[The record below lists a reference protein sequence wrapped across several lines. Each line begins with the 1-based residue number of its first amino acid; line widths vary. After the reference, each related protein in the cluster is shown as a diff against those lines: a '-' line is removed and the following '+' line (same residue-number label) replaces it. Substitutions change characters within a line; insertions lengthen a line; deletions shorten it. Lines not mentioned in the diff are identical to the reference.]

1 MDKSAKKISL
11 GLSLIPF
18 LVMIVAMAFVIIV
31 FEGSPHIPILLGA
44 VVAAFIAWMCGYS
57 WGDLEKFIYQGI
69 TKVLPAVII
78 LILVGL
84 IISAWIGGGIVT
96 TMIYYGLKIISPSFF
111 LAAML
116 IICAIVTVMIGSS
129 WSTIG
134 TVGVAGMGI
143 GVSLGIPPAMVVG
156 AIVSGAFFG
165 DKMSPLS
172 DTTVLAS
179 GIAGA
184 TLSEH
189 IKHML
194 FTTVPAFII
203 AFIVYFFMGMK
214 FAGNTVDTER
224 IDTIMDTLQANFV
237 ISPWL
242 LLVPLAVILLVFK
255 KVPALPALTIGII
268 LGFLA
273 DIFIQGG
280 SIAEAVNALQGGY
293 AVDTGNETVNSLLNQ
308 GGLDSMMY
316 TVSLAMVAMIFGG
329 LMESTGMLNAI
340 VEQILKLARTG
351 RSLCATTVAS
361 SFFTNV
367 ITAEQY
373 ISIIIPGRMY
383 AKAYKDKDL
392 HPKNLSRALEDGG
405 TITSALVPWS
415 TDAVFVLSTLG
426 VSAWAYAPYAILNY
440 CVPIISIIF
449 SLIGFSVIY
458 NKKKRTENEN
468 VETIEYES

>member
-1 MDKSAKKISL
+1 MEKKERRISL
-11 GLSLIPF
+11 GLALIPF
-18 LVMIVAMAFVIIV
+18 LVMIVAMTFVIIV

-44 VVAAFIAWMCGYS
+44 TVAAFIAWMSGYS
-57 WGDLEKFIYQGI
+57 WGELEKFIYQGI
-69 TKVLPAVII
+69 TKVLPAVVI
-78 LILVGL
+78 LIMVGL

-96 TMIYYGLKIISPSFF
+96 TMIYYGLEIISPSYF
-111 LAAML
+111 LAAIL
-116 IICAIVTVMIGSS
+116 IICAIVTLMMGSS

-143 GVSLGIPPAMVVG
+143 GISMGIPPAMIAG

-172 DTTVLAS
+172 DTTILAS

-184 TLSEH
+184 KLSEH

-194 FTTVPAFII
+194 YTTVPAFVI
-203 AFIVYFFMGMK
+203 ALVVYFIIGMK
-214 FAGNTVDTER
+214 FAGNA
-224 IDTIMDTLQANFV
+224 IDEQSIDAVMAGLQDNFL

-242 LLVPLAVILLVFK
+242 LLIPLAVLLLVFK
-255 KVPALPALTIGII
+255 KVPALPALTVGII

-273 DIFIQGG
+273 DIFFQGG
-280 SIAEAVNALQGGY
+280 SIGAAVNALQSGY
-293 AVDTGNETVNSLLNQ
+293 SIDSGNETVDSLLNQ
-308 GGLDSMMY
+308 GGLESMMY

-329 LMESTGMLNAI
+329 IMESTEMLQVI
-340 VEQILKLARTG
+340 VEQVLKIARTG
-351 RSLCATTVAS
+351 RSLCATTVVS
-361 SFFTNV
+361 SFLTNV

-383 AKAYKDKDL
+383 SRAYKDKNL

-415 TDAVFVLSTLG
+415 TDAVFVYTTLG
-426 VSAWAYAPYAILNY
+426 VSAWAYAPYAVLNY
-440 CVPIISIIF
+440 CVPVISIIF
-449 SLIGFSVIY
+449 SLIGFSVVY
-458 NKKKRTENEN
+458 TNRNKDHKVSDEK
-468 VETIEYES
+468 ES

>member
-1 MDKSAKKISL
+1 MGKPEKSISL
-11 GLSLIPF
+11 GLALIPF

-44 VVAAFIAWMCGYS
+44 VVAAFIAWINGFS
-57 WGDLEKFIYQGI
+57 WGELEKFVYQGI
-69 TKVLPAVII
+69 TKVLPAVVI
-78 LILVGL
+78 LIMVGL

-96 TMIYYGLKIISPSFF
+96 TMIYYGLELISPSYF
-111 LAAML
+111 LAAIL
-116 IICAIVTVMIGSS
+116 IICAIVTIMMGSS

-143 GVSLGIPPAMVVG
+143 GISMGIPPAMIAG

-172 DTTVLAS
+172 DTTILAS

-184 TLSEH
+184 KLSEH

-194 FTTVPAFII
+194 YTTVPAFII
-203 AFIVYFFMGMK
+203 ALIVYFIIGMK
-214 FAGNTVDTER
+214 FAGNSINR
-224 IDTIMDTLQANFV
+224 QNIDAVMNGLQDNFL
-237 ISPWL
+237 ITPWL
-242 LLVPLAVILLVFK
+242 LLIPLAVLFLVFK
-255 KVPALPALTIGII
+255 KVPALPALTVGII

-273 DIFIQGG
+273 DIFFQGG
-280 SIAEAVNALQGGY
+280 SIGEAVNALQGGY
-293 AVDTGNETVNSLLNQ
+293 SLDSGNETVDSLLNQ

-329 LMESTGMLNAI
+329 IMESTGMLMVI
-340 VEQILKLARTG
+340 VEQILKIARTG
-351 RSLCATTVAS
+351 RSLCATTVVS
-361 SFFTNV
+361 SFLTNV

-383 AKAYKDKDL
+383 SQAYKDKNL

-405 TITSALVPWS
+405 TITSSLVPWS
-415 TDAVFVLSTLG
+415 TDAVFVYTTLG
-426 VSAWAYAPYAILNY
+426 VSAWAYAPYAVLNY
-440 CVPIISIIF
+440 CVPIISIMF
-449 SLIGFSVIY
+449 SLVGFSVVY
-458 NKKKRTENEN
+458 NTKNKKQTDEQELN
-468 VETIEYES
+468 VGS

>member
-1 MDKSAKKISL
+1 MEKSNKQIPLILA
-11 GLSLIPF
+11 LIPF
-18 LVMIVAMAFVIIV
+18 IVMIIAMIFVIIV
-31 FEGSPHIPILLGA
+31 YEGAPHVPILLGA
-44 VVAAFIAWMCGYS
+44 IVAAFIAWLCGYS
-57 WGDLEKFIYQGI
+57 WKDLEQYIYQGI

-78 LILVGL
+78 LIFVGL
-84 IISAWIGGGIVT
+84 IISAWVGGGIVT
-96 TMIYYGLKIISPSFF
+96 TMIYYGLKIITPSFF

-116 IICAIVTVMIGSS
+116 IICAVVTVMIGSS

-134 TVGVAGMGI
+134 TIGVAGMGI
-143 GVSLGIPPAMVVG
+143 GLSMGIPPAMIVG

-179 GIAGA
+179 GIAGT

-194 FTTVPAFII
+194 YTTVPAFII
-203 AFIVYFFMGMK
+203 ALIVYLIMGMK
-214 FAGNTVDTER
+214 FAGNT
-224 IDTIMDTLQANFV
+224 IDTHNIDAVMNSLQINFV

-242 LLVPLAVILLVFK
+242 LLVPLVVILLVFK
-255 KVPALPALTIGII
+255 KVPALPALTVGII
-268 LGFLA
+268 LGFLSEV
-273 DIFIQGG
+273 FIQGG
-280 SIAEAVNALQGGY
+280 NIGDAVNALQEGY
-293 AVDTGNETVNSLLNQ
+293 AIDTGNETVNDLLNQ

-316 TVSLAMVAMIFGG
+316 TVSLAVVAMIFGG
-329 LMESTGMLNAI
+329 LMEGTGMLHAI
-340 VEQILKLARTG
+340 VEQILKLARTA
-351 RSLCATTVAS
+351 RSLCATTVIS

-383 AKAYKDKDL
+383 AKSFKEKNL

-426 VSAWAYAPYAILNY
+426 VSAWAYAPYAVLNY

-449 SLIGFSVIY
+449 SFVGFSIVY
-458 NKKKRTENEN
+458 QKRNGPEETEN
-468 VETIEYES
+468 

>member
-1 MDKSAKKISL
+1 MEKSGKNISL
-11 GLSLIPF
+11 GLALIPF
-18 LVMIVAMAFVIIV
+18 LVMIVAMTFVIIV

-44 VVAAFIAWMCGYS
+44 VVAAFIAWTSGYS
-57 WGDLEKFIYQGI
+57 WGELEKFIYQGI
-69 TKVLPAVII
+69 TKVLPAVVI
-78 LILVGL
+78 LIMVGL

-96 TMIYYGLKIISPSFF
+96 TMIYYGLEIISPSYF
-111 LAAML
+111 LAAIL
-116 IICAIVTVMIGSS
+116 IICAIVTLMMGSS

-143 GVSLGIPPAMVVG
+143 GISMGIPPAMIAG

-172 DTTVLAS
+172 DTTILAS

-184 TLSEH
+184 KLSEH

-194 FTTVPAFII
+194 YTTVPAFII
-203 AFIVYFFMGMK
+203 ALIVYFIIGMK
-214 FAGNTVDTER
+214 FADNSINRES
-224 IDTIMDTLQANFV
+224 IDAVMNGLQDNFL

-242 LLVPLAVILLVFK
+242 LLIPLAVLLLVFK
-255 KVPALPALTIGII
+255 KVPALPALTTGII

-273 DIFIQGG
+273 DIFFQGG
-280 SIAEAVNALQGGY
+280 SIGEAVNALQGGY
-293 AVDTGNETVNSLLNQ
+293 SIDSGNETVDSLLNQ
-308 GGLDSMMY
+308 GGLESMMY

-329 LMESTGMLNAI
+329 IMESTGMLTVI
-340 VEQILKLARTG
+340 VEQVLKIARTG
-351 RSLCATTVAS
+351 RSLCATTVVS
-361 SFFTNV
+361 SFLTNV

-383 AKAYKDKDL
+383 ANAYEDKNL

-415 TDAVFVLSTLG
+415 TDAVFVFTTLG
-426 VSAWAYAPYAILNY
+426 VSAWAYAPYAVLNY
-440 CVPIISIIF
+440 CVPVISIIF
-449 SLIGFSVIY
+449 SLVGFSVIY
-458 NKKKRTENEN
+458 TNKRKKEGVNEQEEN
-468 VETIEYES
+468 VQ

>member
-1 MDKSAKKISL
+1 MEKQEKRISL
-11 GLSLIPF
+11 GLALIPF
-18 LVMIVAMAFVIIV
+18 LVMIVAMTFVIIV

-44 VVAAFIAWMCGYS
+44 VVAAFIAWMSGYS
-57 WGDLEKFIYQGI
+57 WGELEKFIYHGI
-69 TKVLPAVII
+69 FKVLPAVII
-78 LILVGL
+78 LIMVGL

-96 TMIYYGLKIISPSFF
+96 TMIYYGLEIISPSYF
-111 LAAML
+111 LVAIL
-116 IICAIVTVMIGSS
+116 IICAIVTLMIGSS

-143 GVSLGIPPAMVVG
+143 GISMGIPPAMIAG

-179 GIAGA
+179 GIAGSS
-184 TLSEH
+184 LSEH

-194 FTTVPAFII
+194 YTTVPAFVI
-203 AFIVYFFMGMK
+203 ALIVYFIIGLK
-214 FAGNTVDTER
+214 FAGNS
-224 IDTIMDTLQANFV
+224 IDSQNIDAVMSGLQDNFL
-237 ISPWL
+237 ITPWL
-242 LLVPLAVILLVFK
+242 LLIPLAVLVLVFK
-255 KVPALPALTIGII
+255 KVPALPALTVGII

-273 DIFIQGG
+273 DIFFQGG
-280 SIAEAVNALQGGY
+280 SIGEAVNALQGGY
-293 AVDTGNETVNSLLNQ
+293 TIDSGNETVDDLLNQ

-316 TVSLAMVAMIFGG
+316 TVSLAMIAMIFGG
-329 LMESTGMLNAI
+329 IMESTGMLIVI
-340 VEQILKLARTG
+340 VEQVLKIARTG
-351 RSLCATTVAS
+351 RSLCATTVVS
-361 SFFTNV
+361 SFLTNV

-383 AKAYKDKDL
+383 AQAYKDKKL

-415 TDAVFVLSTLG
+415 TDAVFVFTTLG
-426 VSAWAYAPYAILNY
+426 VSAWSYAPYAVLNY

-449 SLIGFSVIY
+449 SLIGFSVVY
-458 NKKKRTENEN
+458 NHKNKGQELDDSNEL
-468 VETIEYES
+468 E